1 MSNTPGQVVSSD
13 HFGIVHREEGVEVGY
28 VEEDDEEGEE
38 SAGETDEHH
47 EAQLGG
53 LRQGGPCSDEAGQT
67 RY

>member
-1 MSNTPGQVVSSD
+1 M
-13 HFGIVHREEGVEVGY
+13 EVGY

-38 SAGETDEHH
+38 SAGETDEHY